1 MARAAVRPV
10 AVSMSVCDIRRRS
23 SRRFN
28 NPLAAN
34 RVPPP
39 LPPPKPPPG
48 KLPLPSAPPNKRAQ
62 GPLPPPP
69 PPSKPLPIAGPPSR
83 AGSAPSGS
91 PQARPAE
98 PAAPSVPA
106 AAAQTKPS
114 AEPAPAAGARVIIV
128 AEDDMA
134 TRNMVSRALR
144 PQYHVYEVVDGQH
157 ALDLLERIKPPDL
170 MILDIMMPHVNGLS
184 VAARCKADPR
194 LKSVPIIFLT
204 GLDAPKDIIEGIK
217 AGARHYV
224 TKPFNMADLLA
235 KIVKTIG
242 AGK

>member
-1 MARAAVRPV
+1 M
-10 AVSMSVCDIRRRS
+10 
-23 SRRFN
+23 
-28 NPLAAN
+28 PLPGA
-34 RVPPP
+34 PPP
-39 LPPPKPPPG
+39 T
-48 KLPLPSAPPNKRAQ
+48 RAQ

-69 PPSKPLPIAGPPSR
+69 PPSKPLPVAGPR
-83 AGSAPSGS
+83 TGVGGAPSGS

-106 AAAQTKPS
+106 SAAQPKPA
-114 AEPAPAAGARVIIV
+114 AEPAPAAGTRVVIV

-170 MILDIMMPHVNGLS
+170 MILDIMMPHVSGLM
-184 VAARCKADPR
+184 VAAKCKADPK

-204 GLDAPKDIIEGIK
+204 GLDSPKDIIEGIK
-217 AGARHYV
+217 SGARHYV